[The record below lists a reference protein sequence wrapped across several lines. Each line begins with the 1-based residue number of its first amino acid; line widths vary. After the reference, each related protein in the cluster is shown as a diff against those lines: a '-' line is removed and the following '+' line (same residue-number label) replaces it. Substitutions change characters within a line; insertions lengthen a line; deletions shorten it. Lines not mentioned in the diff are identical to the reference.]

1 MKLVFYQLTVKTF
14 FFNVENDYLKYTF
27 LPEHNIIEGLFIMYQ
42 FSSYMKGYERMNTAG
57 YYQNCGITLSI
68 FLNVNK
74 FILHQPFNTGLNRAF
89 TGLFFG
95 DFFAMTFH
103 AGSQK

>member
-14 FFNVENDYLKYTF
+14 FFYVENDYLKYTF
-27 LPEHNIIEGLFIMYQ
+27 LPEHNIIEGLLIMYQ
-42 FSSYMKGYERMNTAG
+42 FSSDMKGGRMNTAG

-74 FILHQPFNTGLNRAF
+74 FVLHQPFNTGLNRAF

-95 DFFAMTFH
+95 DFFAVTFH

>member
-1 MKLVFYQLTVKTF
+1 M
-14 FFNVENDYLKYTF
+14 F
-27 LPEHNIIEGLFIMYQ
+27 LPEHNIIEGLFIMHQ
-42 FSSYMKGYERMNTAG
+42 FSSDMKGGRMNTPE

-74 FILHQPFNTGLNRAF
+74 FILHQPFNTGLNRTF

-95 DFFAMTFH
+95 DFFAVTFH